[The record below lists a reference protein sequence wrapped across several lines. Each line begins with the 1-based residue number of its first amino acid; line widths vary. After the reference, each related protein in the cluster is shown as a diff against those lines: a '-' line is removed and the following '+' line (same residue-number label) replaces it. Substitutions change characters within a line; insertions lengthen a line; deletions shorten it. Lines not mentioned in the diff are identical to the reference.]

1 MEATVTFEGDMFK
14 LTTDNFS
21 YWKPMM
27 EDHFYCKDLHE
38 PIIIK
43 DKPEGKDDKAWEILN
58 RKAVAVIRLMKKQA
72 FPSTMTSWG
81 LNVSES
87 PQTIRRRR
95 SSRLSAIDELLRKLP
110 IDLIIEIFSR
120 LPSKSIARCRCV
132 SKWWASVLLR
142 PDFTELFFTK
152 SLARPQLLFARQKEG
167 ENEAIFFSSPQ
178 PNNPHHDS
186 SPIVT
191 AIRHKRKWE
200 PDMRTFLG
208 YDPVEKQHKVLA
220 MIRQDD
226 RVAEHQA
233 SNMVAC
239 FDVRSEKYNF
249 VKLMGREMLDA
260 TLINFQ
266 GKLASVRTPMRY
278 CLSETCTSFEMWIL
292 EDPEKHEWSKRIFNL
307 PPMWKDIVVAG
318 EKLYF
323 VGVTATN
330 EFVFSVDFP
339 SDIVHVYCYN
349 FVKEAIT
356 RVEIQGMGMFKRCS
370 KLFTFLNHV
379 EDVKVI

>member
-1 MEATVTFEGDMFK
+1 
-14 LTTDNFS
+14 
-21 YWKPMM
+21 
-27 EDHFYCKDLHE
+27 
-38 PIIIK
+38 
-43 DKPEGKDDKAWEILN
+43 
-58 RKAVAVIRLMKKQA
+58 
-72 FPSTMTSWG
+72 
-81 LNVSES
+81 
-87 PQTIRRRR
+87 
-95 SSRLSAIDELLRKLP
+95 
-110 IDLIIEIFSR
+110 
-120 LPSKSIARCRCV
+120 
-132 SKWWASVLLR
+132 
-142 PDFTELFFTK
+142 
-152 SLARPQLLFARQKEG
+152 
-167 ENEAIFFSSPQ
+167 
-178 PNNPHHDS
+178 
-186 SPIVT
+186 
-191 AIRHKRKWE
+191 
-200 PDMRTFLG
+200 
-208 YDPVEKQHKVLA
+208 
-220 MIRQDD
+220 
-226 RVAEHQA
+226 
-233 SNMVAC
+233 MVAC